1 MGVDTVSLDSGKRM
15 ATHGTHITLLKQ
27 NIYGLEFVN
36 NLGQMP
42 AAGAM
47 IYVMPPK
54 IYKASGSPL
63 RLLATWDENNPLK
76 WPTSSSVKQESSGMA
91 LVLVASLSLSIFC
104 F

>member
-1 MGVDTVSLDSGKRM
+1 MGVDTASLDAASMKDIL
-15 ATHGTHITLLKQ
+15 GTHITLLKQ

-36 NLGQMP
+36 NLGKMP

-76 WPTSSSVKQESSGMA
+76 WPTSSSVKHESSWMP
-91 LVLVASLSLSIFC
+91 LVFFASMTLLYC
-104 F
+104 